1 MDAATGNERQPTV
14 AIDDMPER
22 AAGVKRM
29 SADDDDQADQQH
41 ELAYPVCMRGRLT
54 AREFWGNF
62 FRTAQP
68 MIKGSF
74 LGLLRSTGGKRNPVP
89 YGMAKRAFPHHTGC
103 RFRHIV

>member
-41 ELAYPVCMRGRLT
+41 ELPD
-54 AREFWGNF
+54 
-62 FRTAQP
+62 P
-68 MIKGSF
+68 
-74 LGLLRSTGGKRNPVP
+74 
-89 YGMAKRAFPHHTGC
+89 GMAETDHSKCYVRNFVVDPLWCT
-103 RFRHIV
+103 